1 MLKMID
7 LMKDIHENA
16 KAHGWWDTIR
26 QEAGVR
32 AMIVSEWAEALEE
45 DRAGRSLVWH
55 ACRDAGRKE
64 KMVICEREPSC
75 PCKHDAFEQDCAAY
89 DAKPEGVA
97 VELIDGC
104 IRILDYLGWLGY
116 DVDLIPEKV
125 DHATISGRILI
136 ENERIFDH
144 ERGTAGVFYEAEDM
158 PVDILVDLLNA
169 KTMESRGGY
178 GRQAYVQAM
187 CIALAWVDAHGVNP
201 EALMLKKHRYN
212 QTRTYKHGKKY

>member
-1 MLKMID
+1 MLKIID

-32 AMIVSEWAEALEE
+32 ALIVSEWAEALEE
-45 DRAGRSLVWH
+45 DRTGRPRVWH
-55 ACRDAGRKE
+55 ACRDAGRTE

-75 PCKHDAFEQDCAAY
+75 PCKHDTFEQDCAAY

-116 DVDLIPEKV
+116 DADLIPETVERAVLRGRALIDRERLVNHTNEDGGQIYNVNDVPFDVFV
-125 DHATISGRILI
+125 D
-136 ENERIFDH
+136 F
-144 ERGTAGVFYEAEDM
+144 
-158 PVDILVDLLNA
+158 LNA

-187 CIALAWVDAHGVNP
+187 CIALAWVDAHGISP

-212 QTRTYKHGKKY
+212 QTRTYKHGKRY